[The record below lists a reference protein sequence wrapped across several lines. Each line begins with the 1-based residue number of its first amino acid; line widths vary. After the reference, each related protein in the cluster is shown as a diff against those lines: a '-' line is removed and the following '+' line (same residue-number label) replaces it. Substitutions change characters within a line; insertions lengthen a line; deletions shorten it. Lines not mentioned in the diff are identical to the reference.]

1 MDWLNFNCKSGD
13 LKTRISGIQH
23 KTHHTWKHHQPSE
36 ILDVWQLFNTK
47 RLTPMMLHHVFF
59 YYLVDLSTFIPT
71 LRMVY
76 YIWFS
81 HIFNMYQMVSS
92 LKFQGPAFQQPINKC
107 FFLNIMIKLCF
118 FLPRNYSL
126 MTSTLGDYSFLKW
139 WDVFPIIPNRG
150 WVLQSLRVVCWNSP
164 SPAKDEFFL
173 NYQRL
178 LRCHSQLSQPMSTPE
193 VSHQLNGHSRNPN
206 WSYRF
211 HI

>member
-1 MDWLNFNCKSGD
+1 MYIYNILPISFIFETVQSFWVTIGCSPLQHWIFKRQYIICLFTSEQLGSNHAYHWSQFFLCFPCKDVDWLNFNCKSGD

-107 FFLNIMIKLCF
+107 FFKYN
-118 FLPRNYSL
+118 
-126 MTSTLGDYSFLKW
+126 D
-139 WDVFPIIPNRG
+139 
-150 WVLQSLRVVCWNSP
+150 
-164 SPAKDEFFL
+164 
-173 NYQRL
+173 
-178 LRCHSQLSQPMSTPE
+178 
-193 VSHQLNGHSRNPN
+193 
-206 WSYRF
+206 
-211 HI
+211 